1 MKGKILKT
9 ATLGG
14 LAFPLILL
22 LLFARSARAVP
33 GVIDGI
39 NGPDFNLT
47 ARSGHITTPE
57 GNSVFFWGF
66 ANGAGTI
73 QYPGPTLIVNQGDT
87 VTVTLNNTL
96 PMNVSLVFPG
106 QSVVAAEEISAPTDA
121 AGLLAMEAGTGG
133 TVKYSFTAAQPG
145 TYLYHSGTRIDLQL
159 DMGLFGALIV
169 RPSTPKQAYGHSDSA
184 YDQEYLFLLSEMDP
198 KIHSLVERGLM
209 DEVDTTAYFPA
220 YWFING
226 RCAPDTM
233 FPPFVN
239 WLPTQPYNCMPMMY
253 PGEKLL
259 MRVIGAGRD
268 LHPFH
273 HHGNH
278 SRVIARDGRLLES
291 GAGLGSDLSYEVFT
305 VQSIPGQTV
314 DAIFTWTG
322 EGMGW
327 DIYGHAPGD
336 PAAPGEDLNDHGKP
350 FPVLLPSKGDL
361 TYGGFWSG
369 SPFLGALGL
378 LPPGEGGLNPMGAFV
393 YMWHSHSEKE
403 MTNNDIFPGGMMTM
417 LMIHPPHHPMMPVP
431 LRRGDKPIM
440 GKERGI

>member
-1 MKGKILKT
+1 MKGKFPKT
-9 ATLGG
+9 AALGAR
-14 LAFPLILL
+14 AFPLILL
-22 LLFARSARAVP
+22 LLLARSARAVD

-39 NGPDFNLT
+39 SGPDFNLT

-66 ANGAGTI
+66 ANGAGTV
-73 QYPGPTLIVNQGDT
+73 QYPGPTLIVNQGDM

-96 PMNVSLVFPG
+96 PVNVSLVFPG
-106 QSVVAAEEISAPTDA
+106 QSVVAAEEINAPTNA
-121 AGLLAMEAGTGG
+121 AGLLTMEAGTGG

-145 TYLYHSGTRIDLQL
+145 TYLYHSGTRIDLQM

-169 RPSTPKQAYGHSDSA
+169 RPPTPNQAYGHSDSA
-184 YDQEYLFLLSEMDP
+184 YDCEYLFLLSEMDP

-233 FPPFVN
+233 FPPFVI

-336 PAAPGEDLNDHGKP
+336 PPAPGEDLNDHGKP

-369 SPFLGALGL
+369 SPFLGTLGQ
-378 LPPGEGGLNPMGAFV
+378 LPPGEGGLNPMGGFV

-417 LMIHPPHHPMMPVP
+417 LMIHPPHHPMMPLP
-431 LRRGDKPIM
+431 LRKGDKPIM
-440 GKERGI
+440 GKEGGK